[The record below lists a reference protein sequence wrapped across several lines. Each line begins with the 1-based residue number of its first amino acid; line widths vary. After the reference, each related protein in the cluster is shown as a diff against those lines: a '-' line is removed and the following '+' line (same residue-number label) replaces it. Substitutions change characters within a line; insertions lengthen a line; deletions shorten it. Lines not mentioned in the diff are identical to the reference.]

1 MHLLLYPLLLLL
13 LLLVLLGRAAGLVL
27 RFGRLGKKGPQS
39 RLRVLLHRATNLPT
53 SHTDDDAFFKECVF
67 SEKLPLSV
75 REFLLTLKSE
85 KDAAVAEKDLV
96 KEKLTGERNA
106 AVAEKDLVEA
116 IKKYEVLQLEK
127 SIEQLM
133 DSTSALNPR
142 AVLEYVEVKHMP
154 PEYAKLPRQV
164 KWARFL
170 NETEIGTNLFKCL
183 KKIPDWESE
192 KKIATHLSNVYSLAS
207 QFAHCTSSSIEANPK
222 VPIRI
227 SGPLLPQTLQ
237 AMHCIGKSFSLQFE
251 DGAAAARG
259 QADPQ
264 EREFQG

>member
-1 MHLLLYPLLLLL
+1 MHLLLYPLLLLLL
-13 LLLVLLGRAAGLVL
+13 LLLVLLGRAAGLML

-39 RLRVLLHRATNLPT
+39 NLPA
-53 SHTDDDAFFKECVF
+53 SRTDDDAFFKECMF
-67 SEKLPLSV
+67 RKKLPLPV

-85 KDAAVAEKDLV
+85 KDAAVAE
-96 KEKLTGERNA
+96 RNA
-106 AVAEKDLVEA
+106 AVAEKNLVEA
-116 IKKYEVLQLEK
+116 IKKYEVLELEK

-154 PEYAKLPRQV
+154 PEYARLSRQV

-170 NETEIGTNLFKCL
+170 NETDIGTNLFNCL
-183 KKIPDWESE
+183 KKFPDWESE

-207 QFAHCTSSSIEANPK
+207 QFAHCTSFSIGANPK

-237 AMHCIGKSFSLQFE
+237 AMNCIGKSFNLQFE

-264 EREFQG
+264 DAAGEFQG